1 MYVVVARYLAV
12 EGAADEVARLLVEME
27 PHANSEPG
35 CAAYVTHRSIDD
47 PRRFMLYEQYVD
59 EAAFGAH
66 TETEAFGRIV
76 LGQIVPLLAER
87 VRETYVTLR

>member
-1 MYVVVARYLAV
+1 
-12 EGAADEVARLLVEME
+12 
-27 PHANSEPG
+27 
-35 CAAYVTHRSIDD
+35 
-47 PRRFMLYEQYVD
+47 MLYEQYVD